1 LSRNANFKI
10 DYGDLKNVLGD
21 HTLTLKAISDAVI
34 KIRTSKLPDP
44 KEIGNAGSFFKNPV
58 IPIHQFRTLLEKYP
72 DLPSYPAPSSDM
84 VKIPAGW
91 LIEKAGWKGYRKEN
105 IGVHEK
111 QALVLV
117 NYGAGKGSEILQLAQ
132 EIKADVLEKF
142 GVEIEAEVNVW

>member
-1 LSRNANFKI
+1 
-10 DYGDLKNVLGD
+10 
-21 HTLTLKAISDAVI
+21 
-34 KIRTSKLPDP
+34 
-44 KEIGNAGSFFKNPV
+44 
-58 IPIHQFRTLLEKYP
+58 
-72 DLPSYPAPSSDM
+72 M

-91 LIEKAGWKGYRKEN
+91 LIEKAGWKGYRKGN